1 MMTMTIK
8 WMVVS
13 LINYTSACMESM
25 QHDNERSFALN
36 HTSKRIPSI
45 PDPMSTNS
53 DGAVSLL
60 NHWCFYN
67 DVRILIYVKFWA
79 CKDLLSLKGETHKN
93 FWITYRSKIKKKK
106 KGLYWSSCWSQDQPR
121 HNTIYYLRHR
131 SQYFLQLLA
140 AQPRYVVHTLFPYWL
155 HVLITSRQGGCAVG
169 VAPTE
174 YKQWHMTF
182 KEILVQ
188 RFFNCWA
195 GHE

>member
-1 MMTMTIK
+1 MNIEQALSSVIKQLTDTIMMKMMMMTMTIK

-106 KGLYWSSCWSQDQPR
+106 KRFIL
-121 HNTIYYLRHR
+121 I
-131 SQYFLQLLA
+131 QLL
-140 AQPRYVVHTLFPYWL
+140 V
-155 HVLITSRQGGCAVG
+155 SRPA
-169 VAPTE
+169 
-174 YKQWHMTF
+174 
-182 KEILVQ
+182 
-188 RFFNCWA
+188 
-195 GHE
+195 

>member
-106 KGLYWSSCWSQDQPR
+106 KVYIDPVVGLKTSLDTIQYITYDIGHSIFCSCWLPSLDMLYTHSFHIGYMCWSHQDK
-121 HNTIYYLRHR
+121 
-131 SQYFLQLLA
+131 
-140 AQPRYVVHTLFPYWL
+140 
-155 HVLITSRQGGCAVG
+155 VG
-169 VAPTE
+169 V
-174 YKQWHMTF
+174 QLVWHLQNTNNGIWLL
-182 KEILVQ
+182 K
-188 RFFNCWA
+188 RY
-195 GHE
+195 